1 MKMGY
6 ILARSAHIFPKIAM
20 STAFIGQPTTPKTVT
35 GHGRI
40 FTVVAVGQ
48 DHGGSRDGCGGSPLH
63 AGSRHTSYESMLV
76 KQR

>member
-6 ILARSAHIFPKIAM
+6 ILARSAHVFPKIAM

-48 DHGGSRDGCGGSPLH
+48 DHGGSRDGARFMRGAAILLMKAC
-63 AGSRHTSYESMLV
+63 
-76 KQR
+76 

>member
-20 STAFIGQPTTPKTVT
+20 STAFIGQQLPKRSPVT
-35 GHGRI
+35 GRI